1 MTMDWF
7 VLILFMLAVGSV
19 IYVMIQEIK
28 DLKAEIKS
36 LQRRIARNE
45 NDHMSDHVATGLA
58 ISTLRSH
65 LSTCENDCLSA
76 MNEVEKQLVNFN
88 NKTAIY
94 NIELKKL
101 VSKIDTL

>member
-28 DLKAEIKS
+28 DLKSTIKS
-36 LQRRIARNE
+36 LERRIARNE
-45 NDHMSDHVATGLA
+45 SDRMNDHVATGLA
-58 ISTLRSH
+58 ISNIKSH
-65 LSTCENDCLSA
+65 LATCENDCLSTLD
-76 MNEVEKQLVNFN
+76 EVEKQLINFN